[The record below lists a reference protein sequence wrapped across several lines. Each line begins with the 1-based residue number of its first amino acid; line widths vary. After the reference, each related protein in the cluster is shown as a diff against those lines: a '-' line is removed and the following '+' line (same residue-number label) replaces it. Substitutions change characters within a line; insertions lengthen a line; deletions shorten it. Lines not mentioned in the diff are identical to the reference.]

1 MSDYK
6 LLRDGGV
13 YHRPTGRHIPADPAN
28 RHWQEYQRW
37 LAAGNVPEPADVP
50 ARQAASFGKLQPAL
64 PRRTAAITL
73 NRSRIYG

>member
-1 MSDYK
+1 MEYQ
-6 LLRDGGV
+6 LIEGGV
-13 YHRPTGRHIPADPAN
+13 YHRPTKRSIPDDPAN

-37 LAAGNVPEPADVP
+37 LAAGNTPEPADVP
-50 ARQAASFGKLQPAL
+50 TRQAASFDKLQPAL